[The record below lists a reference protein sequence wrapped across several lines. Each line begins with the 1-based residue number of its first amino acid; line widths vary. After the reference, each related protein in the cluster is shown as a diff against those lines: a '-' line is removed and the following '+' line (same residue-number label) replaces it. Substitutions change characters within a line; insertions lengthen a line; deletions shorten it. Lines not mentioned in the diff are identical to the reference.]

1 MRWKPIALASLL
13 MLVLAQSAQA
23 QSVEDV
29 LRRFGLVGKWADD
42 CNATASDHN
51 WYAVYATTRNGEV
64 TRKFFNGKP
73 KPYNEYVIDSARIS
87 GDEITY
93 HMTEVDPRRLQFD
106 IVIRKDGDRIR
117 VWSSRQQD
125 GKYVV
130 QDGKYT
136 ASGDENSWQTRC
148 R

>member
-1 MRWKPIALASLL
+1 MRVKSVVLASLL
-13 MLVLAQSAQA
+13 MLAVAPSAHA
-23 QSVEDV
+23 QSVED
-29 LRRFGLVGKWADD
+29 LLGRFGLLGKWADD

-51 WYAVYATTRNGEV
+51 WYAVYAPTRNGEV

-87 GDEITY
+87 GDEISY
-93 HMTEVDPRRLQFD
+93 HMVESDPRRLQFD
-106 IVIRKDGDRIR
+106 IVIRRDGDRIR

-130 QDGKYT
+130 QDGRYT
-136 ASGDENSWQTRC
+136 SSGDENTWQTRC